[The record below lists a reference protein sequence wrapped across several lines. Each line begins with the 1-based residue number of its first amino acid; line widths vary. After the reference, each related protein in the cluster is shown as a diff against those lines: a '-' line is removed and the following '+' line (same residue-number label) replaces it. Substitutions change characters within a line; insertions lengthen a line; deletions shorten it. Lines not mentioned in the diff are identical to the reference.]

1 MSFAVVIL
9 SQRRDSTE
17 EQGASGGALDGDEN
31 GASHSRLNL
40 RGIPAAYRAAR
51 EPGDEAEDF
60 SSSARH
66 MRRPLSGPRGGN
78 AANESKDGD
87 DCPDGDDNVFGT
99 GEGLTRSG

>member
-1 MSFAVVIL
+1 M
-9 SQRRDSTE
+9 
-17 EQGASGGALDGDEN
+17 
-31 GASHSRLNL
+31 NL

-66 MRRPLSGPRGGN
+66 MGQPLSGARGGN

-87 DCPDGDDNVFGT
+87 DCSGVDDNVFGA
-99 GEGLTRSG
+99 GEGLMRSGRQISSFEHQAGVQGGDA

>member
-1 MSFAVVIL
+1 MN
-9 SQRRDSTE
+9 
-17 EQGASGGALDGDEN
+17 GDED

-51 EPGDEAEDF
+51 ERGDEAEDF

-87 DCPDGDDNVFGT
+87 DCPDGDDNVFGA
-99 GEGLTRSG
+99 GEGLTPSG